1 MIVLRSIHIYPL
13 KSCAPLAREAASVTA
28 RGLEHD
34 RRWMV
39 IDDANRCL
47 TGRELPR
54 LTLIRALPTDDGIL
68 FSAPDH
74 ADLNV
79 QIPHGGE
86 RVRAQ
91 VFDDVVEPLFA
102 DSAAHAWI
110 SAVLRQS
117 CRIVYMDAQ
126 CARPVDADYA
136 QSGDEV
142 SFADGFPL
150 LLISQASLD
159 HLNAKLK
166 TPVSM
171 LRFRPNL
178 VVDGTDAHA
187 EDAWKRIRIG
197 DAEFDLVKTCS
208 RCVFTTVDF
217 TRGERDP
224 SGEPLRTLITYRRT
238 PKGVTFGQ
246 NLVPRGTGIVRIGAS
261 VEILA

>member
-1 MIVLRSIHIYPL
+1 L
-13 KSCAPLAREAASVTA
+13 KSCAPLARESASVTP

-34 RRWMV
+34 RQWMA
-39 IDDANRCL
+39 IDDAGRCL
-47 TGRELPR
+47 TGRERPR
-54 LTLIRALPTDDGIL
+54 LTLIRAFPTHDGIL

-74 ADLNV
+74 ADLHVSIPNDGV
-79 QIPHGGE
+79 RTTAQIWD
-86 RVRAQ
+86 AI
-91 VFDDVVEPLFA
+91 VEPLLA
-102 DSAAHAWI
+102 DPAAHAWF
-110 SAVLRQS
+110 SAVLGQS

-126 CARPVDADYA
+126 CVRPIEPGYA
-136 QSGDEV
+136 ASGDEV
-142 SFADGFPL
+142 SFADGYPL

-166 TPVSM
+166 VPVSM

-197 DAEFDLVKTCS
+197 SAEFDLVKTCS

-224 SGEPLRTLITYRRT
+224 SGEPLRTLITYRRSAN
-238 PKGVTFGQ
+238 GVTFGQ
-246 NLVPRGTGIVRIGAS
+246 NLVPRGAGILRVGAP